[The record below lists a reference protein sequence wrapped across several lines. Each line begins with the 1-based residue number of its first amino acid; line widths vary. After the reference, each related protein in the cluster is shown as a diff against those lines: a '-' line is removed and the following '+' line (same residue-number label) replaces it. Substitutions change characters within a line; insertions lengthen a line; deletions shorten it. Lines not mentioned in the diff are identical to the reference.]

1 MPPPLLAEAMSD
13 KPRRAA
19 PKRDSQPEGEKL
31 QKVLARAGVGSR
43 REMERWIEAG
53 RVSIDGSI
61 ATLGD
66 RVLPSQTIR
75 VDGQILRHT
84 DSAPRRRILVY
95 NKPEGELCTRSDPNG
110 RPTVFEHLPRIQRG
124 RWITVGR
131 LDFNTSGLLLVT
143 NDGEL
148 ANKLM
153 HPSSEIER
161 EYAVRVQG
169 EVTDAMARQ
178 LKQGV
183 ELEDGPAK
191 FTSIRDA
198 GGEGSNHWY
207 HVTLSEGRNREVR
220 RMWDVVGARVSRL
233 IRVRF
238 GPVMLPRGLSKG
250 HWEDLDDDAAR
261 QLLATVGLEHTV
273 QQANPKQR
281 RKHKR
286 R

>member
-1 MPPPLLAEAMSD
+1 MSD

>member
-1 MPPPLLAEAMSD
+1 MSD
-13 KPRRAA
+13 IPRRAA
-19 PKRDSQPEGEKL
+19 PERGSQPEGEKL

-75 VDGQILRHT
+75 VDGHILRHT

-110 RPTVFEHLPRIQRG
+110 RPTVFEQLPRIQRG

-131 LDFNTSGLLLVT
+131 LDYNTAGLLLVT

-169 EVTDAMARQ
+169 QVTDAMSRQ

-183 ELEDGPAK
+183 ELEDGPAR

-238 GPVMLPRGLSKG
+238 GPVTLPRGLSKG
-250 HWEDLDDDAAR
+250 RWEDLDDDIAR
-261 QLLATVGLEHTV
+261 QLLAAVGFEHTV
-273 QQANPKQR
+273 QQTPPRQR

>member
-1 MPPPLLAEAMSD
+1 MSD
-13 KPRRAA
+13 KPRRAT

-95 NKPEGELCTRSDPNG
+95 HKPEGELCTRSDPKG
-110 RPTVFEHLPRIQRG
+110 RPTVFERLPRIQRG

-131 LDFNTSGLLLVT
+131 LDFNTAGLLLVT

-169 EVTDAMARQ
+169 KVTDAMAKQ

-183 ELEDGPAK
+183 ELEDGMAK

-238 GPVMLPRGLSKG
+238 GPVELPRGLKLG
-250 HWEDLDDDAAR
+250 HWEDLDDYAAR
-261 QLLATVGLEHTV
+261 KLLAAVGLEHTV
-273 QQANPKQR
+273 QQVNPKQR